1 MRFQYGMPHYLIILS
16 TSLPYNMVAT
26 SDKKQDKELLNQL
39 QTILLKDDRATIER
53 LQATIDDP
61 VLLSEKVSPII
72 EDRMAFFKE
81 QFPVEF
87 RVTVDKLIERKL
99 KASQAEILDVIY
111 PVMGKMIKKYVN
123 HQIQIVKDSID
134 ERIKDT
140 FSSRGLFWRLKNSI
154 FGISASDQIIHEMRD
169 YKIEEIYIIQRDSGL
184 LFGSAS
190 TENTIDQDVIAGML
204 TAIKSFVE
212 DAFKREREDLEMI
225 QYGTYKILLQNF
237 YTYYIAIAISGSM
250 SSTER
255 EELGNE
261 LLTFADDN
269 LKTLPAEP
277 DEPSF
282 KTVSA
287 KLKEEFIK

>member
-1 MRFQYGMPHYLIILS
+1 
-16 TSLPYNMVAT
+16 MVAT
-26 SDKKQDKELLNQL
+26 SENKQDKELLIQL
-39 QTILLKDDRATIER
+39 QSIILKEDRAAIER
-53 LQATIDDP
+53 LQKAINDP

-72 EDRMAFFKE
+72 EERMAFFKE

-87 RVTVDKLIERKL
+87 KGTVDKLIERKL
-99 KASQAEILDVIY
+99 KTSQAEILDVIY
-111 PVMGKMIKKYVN
+111 PLMGKMIKKYVN
-123 HQIQIVKDSID
+123 LQIQIVKDSID

-140 FSSRGLFWRLKNSI
+140 FSSRGLLWRIKNSI

-169 YKIEEIYIIQRDSGL
+169 YKIEEIYVIQRDSGL

-255 EELGNE
+255 ENLANE
-261 LLTFADDN
+261 LLTFAEEN
-269 LKTLPAEP
+269 LKTLPTEP
-277 DEPSF
+277 DALSF
-282 KTVSA
+282 KIVSA
-287 KLKEEFIK
+287 NLQKEFIR